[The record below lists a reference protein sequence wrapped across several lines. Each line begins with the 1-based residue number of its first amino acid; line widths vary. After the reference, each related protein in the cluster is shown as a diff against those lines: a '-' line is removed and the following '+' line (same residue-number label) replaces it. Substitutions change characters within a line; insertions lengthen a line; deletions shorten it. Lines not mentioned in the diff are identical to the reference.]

1 MTTCIV
7 LCVFML
13 ISHEGGGATSG
24 GAGGTASDT
33 VLNFTTG
40 PENCSPNKGQA
51 IHVSPLALPY
61 AMFSTRVPPPKCLQ
75 MCPVTEDSDSMSHF
89 PIHPLSTKPD
99 LSLVL
104 SECAGGFF
112 LYSNL
117 LMESTQYLYIKEY
130 NVIRST
136 SPVLRCK
143 CFTLQKSEFF
153 IF

>member
-1 MTTCIV
+1 MMTCIV

-13 ISHEGGGATSG
+13 VSHEGGGATSG

-40 PENCSPNKGQA
+40 LENCSPNKGQA

-61 AMFSTRVPPPKCLQ
+61 AMFSARVPPLRCLQ
-75 MCPVTEDSDSMSHF
+75 MCPVDGRSRFHVPF
-89 PIHPLSTKPD
+89 PNSAIKHKAWPFP
-99 LSLVL
+99 